1 MLDAQFQN
9 YSGHSPKEK
18 SGYGYAVN
26 KLPAKLRITV
36 SEIPCGELLLRFII
50 LSFKM
55 TEYSETLY

>member
-50 LSFKM
+50 LI
-55 TEYSETLY
+55 